1 MHIARPHDL
10 ARGLARSLAL
20 ALLLAACSSSEAPPK
35 PAALSATAGGNLT
48 ATVGTATAAAPSV
61 KVTDESGSPVPNVA
75 VTFAVT
81 AGGGTLQRTSAT
93 TDAQG
98 VASAGQWT
106 LGTTAGTNTVTA
118 TAAGLS
124 PVTFTAIGTAAAAS
138 SIAVTAGDNQQA
150 AVGAALT
157 TAPAVTLKDQY
168 GNVVAG
174 APVTFAVL
182 SGGGTIT
189 GATTTT
195 DANGVARVG
204 GWTLGIANGAQ
215 QLRATSGTLTATIAA
230 TANVPAGCTVIN
242 YALGATLPMNWE
254 ANDCAGVAITGANVT
269 GRRYDRLQFTTT
281 AQQQVD
287 AAVTGPAGRALL
299 LRNAT
304 TGLYVGLQPGTA
316 FSPPAQNPM
325 HLKYILPAGT
335 WVFEPYAPDAATT
348 GAYSVSTTTGTKVDC
363 DYIVFAT
370 PGVQFSDSVVNK
382 TYNCTGPTGFM
393 EQWVNLQLRTGMK
406 VRLTLSSDF
415 PALFILRDDRAGPAS
430 PTLVSKRGTAGE
442 TLVLDWTA
450 TFDSWHEII
459 VAPLNATGGKYTL
472 KIEEVP

>member
-10 ARGLARSLAL
+10 ARGLARSVAL

-35 PAALSATAGGNLT
+35 PAALSATAGSNLT

-61 KVTDESGSPVPNVA
+61 KVTDEGGSPVPNVV

-118 TAAGLS
+118 TAPGLS
-124 PVTFTAIGTAAAAS
+124 PVTFTATGTAAAAA

-157 TAPAVTLKDQY
+157 TAPAVTVKDQY
-168 GNVVAG
+168 GNAVSG

-182 SGGGTIT
+182 SGGGSVT
-189 GATTTT
+189 GASTTT
-195 DANGVARVG
+195 DASGVARVG

-215 QLRATSGTLTATIAA
+215 QLRATSGTLSATIAA

-254 ANDCAGVAITGANVT
+254 ANDCVSATS
-269 GRRYDRLQFTTT
+269 GRRYDQLQFTTT
-281 AQQQVD
+281 SQQQVD
-287 AAVTGPAGRALL
+287 AIVTGPAGRILQL
-299 LRNAT
+299 YDVTRN
-304 TGLYVGLQPGTA
+304 LYVGLQPGTA
-316 FSPPAQNPM
+316 FSPPTQNPM
-325 HLKYILPAGT
+325 HLKYVLGPST
-335 WVFEPYAPDAATT
+335 YRYQVFAPDANTT
-348 GAYSVSTTTGTKVDC
+348 GAYTFATTTGTKVDC
-363 DYIVFAT
+363 DYIVFGTVGTTIA
-370 PGVQFSDSVVNK
+370 DSVKNT
-382 TYNCTGPTGFM
+382 TYNCAGPGGFM
-393 EQWVNLQLRTGMK
+393 EQWVNLQLKVGMK
-406 VRLTLSSDF
+406 VRLTLNAEF
-415 PALFILRDDRAGPAS
+415 PAAFLLRDDRQGPAS
-430 PTLVSKRGTAGE
+430 PTLVRKDGTAGQ
-442 TLVLDWTA
+442 TLVIDWTA

-459 VAPLNATGGKYTL
+459 VAPLHATGGKYTL